1 MSSLKQQQQQQQLS
15 GLSKPS
21 YEKSS
26 ASFADSGKMSAQ
38 LQEYKS
44 SSMAN
49 ELHAGT
55 SSTWSDWGEASECAS
70 GCLYGASHRLL
81 EGSTGLRTY
90 NRSCL
95 NYRQRCMGRDR
106 RFETCRA
113 KQCYSVP
120 VQTIGAYATQ
130 VCMKARKSDNELT
143 GEGQQLSGTIGGL
156 GQARKATD

>member
-1 MSSLKQQQQQQQLS
+1 MSSLKQLT

-21 YEKSS
+21 YEKNS
-26 ASFADSGKMSAQ
+26 ASFASEAGKMSAQ

-44 SSMAN
+44 SASNN
-49 ELHAGT
+49 EVHLGL
-55 SSTWSDWGEASECAS
+55 STWSDWGEASECAS

-143 GEGQQLSGTIGGL
+143 GEGQQLSASIGGL
-156 GQARKATD
+156 RVGS